1 MFISFKVCRPIG
13 FGSACDSNQNSVL
26 VPNFRGIYKLRK
38 LSHFIFEWF
47 CTYKR
52 GLISYQEPCGSLTSS
67 ISLYVDDLDLN
78 LRPLF
83 VVTSNNQME
92 NKWNL
97 KGKKKKIESI
107 ATLEKFLGFEK
118 GDILCIE
125 NATKCRTVG

>member
-1 MFISFKVCRPIG
+1 M
-13 FGSACDSNQNSVL
+13 
-26 VPNFRGIYKLRK
+26 
-38 LSHFIFEWF
+38 
-47 CTYKR
+47 
-52 GLISYQEPCGSLTSS
+52 
-67 ISLYVDDLDLN
+67 DDLDLN

-118 GDILCIE
+118 G
-125 NATKCRTVG
+125 AHFVHRKCHQV